1 MVGDLL
7 RSRVYWADTRPV
19 IGAAFS
25 VTLASA
31 QGGDEIAF
39 ACLFRDVQ
47 PALLRYLKVM
57 TPDAEDVA
65 GETWVQVVKSLPGF
79 RGSEE
84 AFRAW
89 LFTIAR
95 HRAVDASRSKARRP
109 DVPLIESEAGPQP
122 MAPDAAD
129 LALESISTRSV
140 LNLIM
145 NLPREHAEI
154 IMLRVVA
161 GLEAADVARIV
172 GKTPGAVRVTAHRA
186 LRRLSE
192 LAELAGVTH

>member
-1 MVGDLL
+1 M
-7 RSRVYWADTRPV
+7 
-19 IGAAFS
+19 IGAAFG

-31 QGGDEIAF
+31 QGGDETAF

-47 PALLRYLKVM
+47 PTLLRYLHVI
-57 TPDAEDVA
+57 TPEAEDVA
-65 GETWVQVVKSLPGF
+65 GDTWLQVVKGLPRF
-79 RGSEE
+79 RGGEE

-95 HRAVDASRSKARRP
+95 HRAVDAGRSRSRRP
-109 DVPLIESEAGPQP
+109 DVPLTLAQIAEQP
-122 MAPDAAD
+122 LAPDAAE
-129 LALESISTRSV
+129 LALEAISTRSV
-140 LNLIM
+140 MVLIKS
-145 NLPREHAEI
+145 LPREHAEI

-186 LRRLSE
+186 LRRLAE
-192 LAELAGVTH
+192 LAERAGVTH

>member
-1 MVGDLL
+1 MVGDRL
-7 RSRVYWADTRPV
+7 RRGAGRADTRPV

-25 VTLASA
+25 ITLASA

-47 PALLRYLKVM
+47 PVLLRYLQVI

-65 GETWVQVVKSLPGF
+65 GDTWLHVVRGLPRF
-79 RGSEE
+79 RGGEE

-95 HRAVDASRSKARRP
+95 HRAVDAGRSRSRRP
-109 DVPLIESEAGPQP
+109 DVPLDVAEALEQQA
-122 MAPDAAD
+122 APDTAE
-129 LALESISTRSV
+129 LALEAISTQWV
-140 LNLIM
+140 VELVKT
-145 NLPREHAEI
+145 LPREHAEI

-186 LRRLSE
+186 LRRLAE

>member
-1 MVGDLL
+1 M
-7 RSRVYWADTRPV
+7 

-31 QGGDEIAF
+31 QGGDESAF
-39 ACLFRDVQ
+39 ACLFRDVH
-47 PALLRYLKVM
+47 PALLRYLQVI

-65 GETWVQVVKSLPGF
+65 GDTWLHVVKGLPRF
-79 RGSEE
+79 RGGEE

-95 HRAVDASRSKARRP
+95 HRAVDAGRSRARRP
-109 DVPLIESEAGPQP
+109 DVPLALTEAEQQP
-122 MAPDAAD
+122 APLDVAE
-129 LALESISTRSV
+129 LALEAISTQSV
-140 LNLIM
+140 LAMLRT
-145 NLPREHAEI
+145 LPRDHAEI

-186 LRRLSE
+186 LRK
-192 LAELAGVTH
+192 LAELAERAGVTH

>member
-1 MVGDLL
+1 
-7 RSRVYWADTRPV
+7 V

-25 VTLASA
+25 VTLTSA
-31 QGGDEIAF
+31 QRGDETAF

-47 PALLRYLKVM
+47 PALLRYLHVI
-57 TPDAEDVA
+57 TPEAEDVA
-65 GETWVQVVKSLPGF
+65 GETWLQVVKGLPGF
-79 RGSEE
+79 RGGEE

-95 HRAVDASRSKARRP
+95 HRAVDAGRSRSRRS
-109 DVPLIESEAGPQP
+109 DVPLAVTGEVTGQP
-122 MAPDAAD
+122 MAPDAAE
-129 LALESISTRSV
+129 LALEAISTRSV
-140 LNLIM
+140 VALIKT
-145 NLPREHAEI
+145 LPRDHAEI

-186 LRRLSE
+186 LRRLAE
-192 LAELAGVTH
+192 LAERAGVTH

>member
-1 MVGDLL
+1 
-7 RSRVYWADTRPV
+7 V
-19 IGAAFS
+19 IGAAFG

-39 ACLFRDVQ
+39 ACLFRDAQ
-47 PALLRYLKVM
+47 PALLRYLRVI

-65 GETWVQVVKSLPGF
+65 GDTWLQVVKGLPGF
-79 RGSEE
+79 HGSEE

-95 HRAVDASRSKARRP
+95 HRAVDASRSRSRRP
-109 DVPLIESEAGPQP
+109 DVPLIATETPEQP
-122 MAPDAAD
+122 LAPDAAD
-129 LALESISTRSV
+129 LALEAISTRWV
-140 LNLIM
+140 MELIK

-186 LRRLSE
+186 LRRLAD
-192 LAELAGVTH
+192 LAERAGVTH

>member
-1 MVGDLL
+1 
-7 RSRVYWADTRPV
+7 V

-25 VTLASA
+25 VTLTSA

-47 PALLRYLKVM
+47 PALLRYLHVI
-57 TPDAEDVA
+57 TPEAEDVA
-65 GETWVQVVKSLPGF
+65 GETWLQVVKGLPGF
-79 RGSEE
+79 RGGEE

-95 HRAVDASRSKARRP
+95 HRAVDAGRSRSRRS
-109 DVPLIESEAGPQP
+109 DVPLTVTDEVTGQP
-122 MAPDAAD
+122 MAPDAAE
-129 LALESISTRSV
+129 LALEAISTRSV
-140 LNLIM
+140 VALIRT
-145 NLPREHAEI
+145 LPRDHAEI

-186 LRRLSE
+186 LRRLAE
-192 LAELAGVTH
+192 LAERAGVTH